1 MYTNEKTPNEEIPD
15 EVLNNF
21 VNNKIIL
28 IEKKSENK
36 NIDKKQIIKML
47 LQIFIVIFSL
57 IPLIIDIIELIQRIQ
72 KNYETRISLVAQIAC
87 YILLIPFAINL
98 YKHGD
103 EEPDSCS
110 NCLLCIGGL
119 AGTGM
124 IYTMIT
130 DLLYTFD
137 KDGVQKYDDNSMK
150 QINTSRIIFFVIA
163 IVYDTVAGN
172 ILYKHF

>member
-87 YILLIPFAINL
+87 YIIMIPYAIYL
-98 YKHGD
+98 YKHGG
-103 EEPDSCS
+103 EEPDTCF
-110 NCLLCIGGL
+110 NCIMCIEGL

-124 IYTMIT
+124 ISTMVSDIA
-130 DLLYTFD
+130 YTFLP
-137 KDGVQKYDDNSMK
+137 DGVQKYDDNSMK

>member
-1 MYTNEKTPNEEIPD
+1 MYTNEKTPYEEIPD

-21 VNNKIIL
+21 VNKEIKL
-28 IEKKSENK
+28 IGKKSENK
-36 NIDKKQIIKML
+36 SIDKKKKIKIL

-72 KNYETRISLVAQIAC
+72 KNYEISISLVAQIAC
-87 YILLIPFAINL
+87 YIILIPYAIYL
-98 YKHGD
+98 YKHD
-103 EEPDSCS
+103 NEEPETCF
-110 NCLLCIGGL
+110 NCIMCIEGL
-119 AGTGM
+119 AATGM

-130 DLLYTFD
+130 NIAYIFLPDNA
-137 KDGVQKYDDNSMK
+137 QKYDNSMK